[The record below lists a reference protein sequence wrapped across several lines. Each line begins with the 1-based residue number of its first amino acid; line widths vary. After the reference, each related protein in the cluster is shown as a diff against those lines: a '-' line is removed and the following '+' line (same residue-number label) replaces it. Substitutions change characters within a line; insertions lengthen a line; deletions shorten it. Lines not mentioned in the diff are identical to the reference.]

1 MTYLEQYI
9 GHKASKEDIAY
20 FWKHIQEE
28 SDGFCP
34 NGDCDYEGSCID
46 CWNREVNKQ

>member
-28 SDGFCP
+28 YDGFCP